1 MGLLGFKG
9 MRRFVLFM
17 LVLMA
22 GLGDGKV
29 VLIGKDVTLSFDD
42 VEANFCKKY
51 ELYVI
56 ILCFL

>member
-1 MGLLGFKG
+1 